1 MARFAWALLCSF
13 AVTAA
18 FCAQVSGGAT
28 TPSPAPQSAATAPA
42 TPPST
47 PVDCTTVVYGMMDC
61 LDYVSSGSNQT
72 KPTQACCNGVQ
83 SVVQVS
89 PICLCEAVKE
99 GDAMNL
105 GLNMTRTIDL
115 PATCKI
121 SIPDLHNCTDT
132 PPPSPSPVPPATA
145 PATSPAGL
153 SPPQA
158 TAPTSEAWAPGPSA
172 SGALSHRIA
181 YASAAIAMAAAT
193 FFHF

>member
-1 MARFAWALLCSF
+1 
-13 AVTAA
+13 
-18 FCAQVSGGAT
+18 
-28 TPSPAPQSAATAPA
+28 
-42 TPPST
+42 
-47 PVDCTTVVYGMMDC
+47 MMDC

-121 SIPDLHNCTDT
+121 SIPDLHNCTASNVT
-132 PPPSPSPVPPATA
+132 ARARHPPPSPSPVPPATAPATA

-181 YASAAIAMAAAT
+181 YACAAIAMAAAT